1 MFQFY
6 QLVNDVN
13 HIKPFF
19 VDTSKLFQIHKFNK
33 TNIVKV
39 AHLSEN
45 GGWNYSFR
53 YCASDSHNYLVRE
66 RQYFMNKFYF
76 VHLKNLYV
84 RTSKLLT
91 YLKYLYRHPN
101 YAGEHRYGEAD
112 SLTLGISFCEKQLNN
127 VVLTFSSWFR
137 YGDLFTTILPSL
149 LLLPE
154 EVVRKSVLLLCNH
167 FNFDMI
173 HSILNSL
180 YIRMNILKEERDEIF
195 FVRNIY

>member
-1 MFQFY
+1 MSNVETRSVFQFY

-66 RQYFMNKFYF
+66 R
-76 VHLKNLYV
+76 
-84 RTSKLLT
+84 
-91 YLKYLYRHPN
+91 
-101 YAGEHRYGEAD
+101 
-112 SLTLGISFCEKQLNN
+112 
-127 VVLTFSSWFR
+127 
-137 YGDLFTTILPSL
+137 
-149 LLLPE
+149 
-154 EVVRKSVLLLCNH
+154 
-167 FNFDMI
+167 
-173 HSILNSL
+173 
-180 YIRMNILKEERDEIF
+180 
-195 FVRNIY
+195 